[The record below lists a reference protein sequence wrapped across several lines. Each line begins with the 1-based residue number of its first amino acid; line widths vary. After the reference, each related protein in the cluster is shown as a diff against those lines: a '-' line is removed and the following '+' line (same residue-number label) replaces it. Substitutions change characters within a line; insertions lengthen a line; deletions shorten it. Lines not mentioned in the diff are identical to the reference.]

1 MREKLLVSS
10 CLLGEKVRYDGEGF
24 QYPEIL
30 ALSENYDLHPF
41 CPEVSGGLSIPRPP
55 AERSGVSILTK
66 NGKDVSAEYRL
77 GAEKALAYCL
87 KEDIRKAVLK
97 SRSPSCGKGQ
107 IYDGTFT
114 KTLTEGH
121 GVTAELFLAH
131 GIEVYTEEDLG
142 GLK

>member
-1 MREKLLVSS
+1 MKEKLLISS

-24 QYPEIL
+24 EYPFIHEL
-30 ALSENYDLHPF
+30 RERYELHSF
-41 CPEVSGGLSIPRPP
+41 CPEVSGGLPIPRVP
-55 AERSGVSILTK
+55 AERTGLKVLSKTGI
-66 NGKDVSAEYRL
+66 DVTEEYQI
-77 GAEKALAYCL
+77 GAEKALAYCQ
-87 KEDIRKAVLK
+87 KEGIKKAVLK

-107 IYDGTFT
+107 IYNGTFT

-121 GVTAELFLAH
+121 GVTAELLLRH

>member
-24 QYPEIL
+24 HAPVVL
-30 ALSENYDLHPF
+30 ALSEKYDLHPF
-41 CPEVSGGLSIPRPP
+41 CPEVSGGLSIPRTP
-55 AERSGVSILTK
+55 AERMGVSVATK
-66 NGKDVSAEYRL
+66 NGMDVTAEYRL

-121 GVTAELFLAH
+121 GVTAELLLAH